1 MTTQTEKNYG
11 TPSYQDLC
19 NLVGIKNHN
28 DLLPINKKLDSFA
41 HISYELWVFFNDF
54 ISAETAFSKHLSR
67 MEGLV
72 TDQQIEVGKGYMPI
86 VDWIVQCAQDIEKDQ
101 IDMTN
106 AVKNIKKVIRIYKL
120 MLEENEGK

>member
-1 MTTQTEKNYG
+1 MTTQTEKSYG
-11 TPSYQDLC
+11 TPSYKDLC

-28 DLLPINKKLDSFA
+28 NLLPIDKKQDSFA

-54 ISAETAFSKHLSR
+54 ISAETSFSKHLNR

-72 TDQQIEVGKGYMPI
+72 IDQQIEVKKGYMPI
-86 VDWIVQCAQDIEKDQ
+86 ASWIVQCAQDIEKDQ

-106 AVKNIKKVIRIYKL
+106 AVKNIRKVTLIYKL